1 MWLYLCM
8 SGEIRS
14 SNQTKV
20 NVNTLMKKIEVE
32 RKKDRKNNLY
42 LSAAAVSAVVV
53 FGAILTL

>member
-1 MWLYLCM
+1 M

-14 SNQTKV
+14 SDQTKV

-42 LSAAAVSAVVV
+42 LSAAAVSADVV